1 MKKTL
6 ITIGL
11 LFLTAVVHAEKQ
23 EKKEKFCW
31 QSSSQ
36 PNQICALLTK
46 KQIDEK
52 IEELK
57 KKGGIFVFFYPDRLP
72 KK

>member
-1 MKKTL
+1 MKKML

-11 LFLTAVVHAEKQ
+11 LVLTAAVHTE